1 LDLRRGGV
9 VGESRKLA
17 ASIHNRLMR
26 LEVLPGEFTIV
37 RLDATAALP
46 AWIEGAGLAH
56 RSAELLSITRTREEL
71 SIVCESSRVPSE
83 IPAERGWRCMKVEG
97 PLDFAL
103 TGVLASL
110 AEPLARAGIPIF
122 AISTFDT
129 DYALVKATNLEAAI
143 AALESAGHVFKAD
156 NGRGIESEREP

>member
-1 LDLRRGGV
+1 M